1 MPVYVEASVLEL
13 PSILVNGGKRGYLV
27 SLAPAVLVEVLGA
40 TPVQC
45 ASVD

>member
-1 MPVYVEASVLEL
+1 MSASVLEL
-13 PSILVNGGKRGYLV
+13 PSILVNGGKRGCLV

-40 TPVQC
+40 RSVQC